1 MRAAVMN
8 DLRQKV
14 AAALLSGVLSVFGGA
29 QAHAAP
35 STTVRYQCGARQ
47 SLVIERDKGVAR
59 VRFVD
64 RTYELKR
71 RASSIGVKYLSPT
84 AALIIDGTSA
94 VFVADDRLQLG
105 ACTQVP
111 SIASAR

>member
-1 MRAAVMN
+1 MLN
-8 DLRQKV
+8 DLRLKV
-14 AAALLSGVLSVFGGA
+14 AAALMSGVLSVLGGA

-35 STTVRYQCGARQ
+35 STTVRYACDARQ
-47 SLVIERDKGVAR
+47 NLVIERDKDIAR

-71 RASSIGVKYLSPT
+71 TASSIGVKYLSPT

-105 ACTQVP
+105 ACTEAP
-111 SIASAR
+111 SITSAR

>member
-1 MRAAVMN
+1 MK
-8 DLRQKV
+8 DLRLKV
-14 AAALLSGVLSVFGGA
+14 AAALMSSVLSVLGGA

-35 STTVRYQCGARQ
+35 STTVRYACDARQ
-47 SLVIERDKGVAR
+47 NLVIERDKGVAR

-84 AALIIDGTSA
+84 AALIIDGASA

-105 ACTQVP
+105 ACTEVP
-111 SIASAR
+111 SIAPTR